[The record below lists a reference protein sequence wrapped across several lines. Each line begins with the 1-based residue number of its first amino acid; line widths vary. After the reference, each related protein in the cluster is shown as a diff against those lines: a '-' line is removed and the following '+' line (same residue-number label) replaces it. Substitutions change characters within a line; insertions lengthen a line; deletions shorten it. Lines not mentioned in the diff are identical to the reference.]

1 MTKIYWSKEVEILC
15 GDDDS
20 LYLEATDGET
30 YDLEEFMRSD
40 GEYDAVMGLT
50 NTSGLALNID
60 PDGERGTLFCIG
72 Q

>member
-20 LYLEATDGET
+20 LYLESTDGET

-40 GEYDAVMGLT
+40 GEYDAVRARLWGI
-50 NTSGLALNID
+50 GLALNID

>member
-1 MTKIYWSKEVEILC
+1 MSKIYWSKEVEILC
-15 GDDDS
+15 GDNDS

-50 NTSGLALNID
+50 NTSALALNID

-72 Q
+72 